1 MISAKDLKNAD
12 LAVAASGYV
21 TKDVDALLK
30 EAASTIEAYQ
40 RENKELYHK
49 LEVLAS
55 KIEEYRSEEDA
66 IKTALVTAQKM
77 ADKIKKESKDAAA
90 LLIESS
96 EAEAKQKMDTAN
108 TEAEAIVRKA
118 RDYSANLINNKT
130 NEANELITVAQNK
143 ANEAISSS
151 KVVAQDILD
160 QAKAISEDLIGK
172 SKAEKEA
179 YEILIS
185 TIKNDAKSF
194 VENLKT
200 LYSEQLDKL
209 NSSKLDTE
217 SADNQKAEH
226 NVEDAHGDVTSLV
239 DEVKEFSN
247 AIPEEISIPEFPH
260 KEFDDSDV
268 KVEKPVF
275 NTPAEEVKEEKT
287 EEVAEPATEEKSD
300 ETESNIDEVVNE
312 IINNSSNEPPVITT
326 DDEEE
331 DEEPLDPME
340 AVKAFSQDEITP
352 IDKTAVPEISEDAD
366 MEDEDSLFDEGDQL
380 PFENYFNVNR
390 TDVHNDKTQTISL
403 IPPEDDED
411 DEPKFKGFFKKKK

>member
-1 MISAKDLKNAD
+1 MISAKDLKNVD
-12 LAVAASGYV
+12 LAVANSGYV
-21 TKDVDALLK
+21 TKDVDKLLN
-30 EAASTIEAYQ
+30 EAANTIEAYQ

-108 TEAEAIVRKA
+108 TEAETIVRKA

-130 NEANELITVAQNK
+130 NEANEIISTAQAK
-143 ANEAISSS
+143 ANEAINSS

-160 QAKAISEDLIGK
+160 QAKAISTDLISK

-194 VENLKT
+194 VENLKK
-200 LYSEQLDKL
+200 LYSDQLDVL
-209 NSSKLDTE
+209 NSSKLDTN
-217 SADNQKAEH
+217 SADADSAEK
-226 NVEDAHGDVTSLV
+226 NVEDVHGDVSSLV
-239 DEVKEFSN
+239 DEVKEFSS
-247 AIPEEISIPEFPH
+247 AIPEEINIPEIPH

-275 NTPAEEVKEEKT
+275 NTPANAEEVEEPQQ
-287 EEVAEPATEEKSD
+287 EELEN
-300 ETESNIDEVVNE
+300 NIDEVVNNIVE
-312 IINNSSNEPPVITT
+312 NQPTEPPVITT
-326 DDEEE
+326 DDEEFEE
-331 DEEPLDPME
+331 DEEEPLDPME
-340 AVKAFSQDEITP
+340 AVEAFSQNEITP
-352 IDKTAVPEISEDAD
+352 IEKSAVPEISEDAD
-366 MEDEDSLFDEGDQL
+366 MENDESLFDEGDQL
-380 PFENYFNVNR
+380 PFENYFNINR
-390 TDVHNDKTQTISL
+390 EDVHNDKSQTISL
-403 IPPEDDED
+403 IPPEDDEDED

>member
-1 MISAKDLKNAD
+1 MISAKDLKNVD
-12 LAVAASGYV
+12 LAVANSGYV
-21 TKDVDALLK
+21 TKDVDKLLN
-30 EAASTIEAYQ
+30 EAANTIEAYQ

-77 ADKIKKESKDAAA
+77 ADNIKKESKDAAA

-130 NEANELITVAQNK
+130 NEANEIISTAQAK
-143 ANEAISSS
+143 ANEAINSS

-160 QAKAISEDLIGK
+160 QAKAISTDLISK

-194 VENLKT
+194 VENLKK
-200 LYSEQLDKL
+200 LYSDQLDVL
-209 NSSKLDTE
+209 NSSKLDTS
-217 SADNQKAEH
+217 SADADSAEK
-226 NVEDAHGDVTSLV
+226 NVEDVHGDVSSLV
-239 DEVKEFSN
+239 DEVKEFSS
-247 AIPEEISIPEFPH
+247 AIPEEINIPEIPH

-275 NTPAEEVKEEKT
+275 NTPADAEEVEE
-287 EEVAEPATEEKSD
+287 PQQEKL
-300 ETESNIDEVVNE
+300 ENNIDEVVNNIVE
-312 IINNSSNEPPVITT
+312 NQPTEPPVITT
-326 DDEEE
+326 DDEEFEE
-331 DEEPLDPME
+331 DEDEPLDPME
-340 AVKAFSQDEITP
+340 AVEAFSQNEITP
-352 IDKTAVPEISEDAD
+352 IEKSAVPEISEDAD
-366 MEDEDSLFDEGDQL
+366 MENDESLFDEGDQL
-380 PFENYFNVNR
+380 PFENYFNINR
-390 TDVHNDKTQTISL
+390 EDVHNDKSQTISL
-403 IPPEDDED
+403 IPPEDDEDED

>member
-1 MISAKDLKNAD
+1 MISAKDLKNVD
-12 LAVAASGYV
+12 LAVANSGYV
-21 TKDVDALLK
+21 TKDVDKLLN
-30 EAASTIEAYQ
+30 EAANTIEAYQ

-130 NEANELITVAQNK
+130 NEANEIISTAQAK
-143 ANEAISSS
+143 ANEAINSS

-160 QAKAISEDLIGK
+160 QAKAISTDLISK

-194 VENLKT
+194 VENLKK
-200 LYSEQLDKL
+200 LYSDQLDVL
-209 NSSKLDTE
+209 NSSKLDTS
-217 SADNQKAEH
+217 SADADSAEK
-226 NVEDAHGDVTSLV
+226 NVEDVHGDVSSLV
-239 DEVKEFSN
+239 DEVKEFSS
-247 AIPEEISIPEFPH
+247 AIPEEINIPEIPH

-275 NTPAEEVKEEKT
+275 NTPADAEEVEEPQQ
-287 EEVAEPATEEKSD
+287 EELEN
-300 ETESNIDEVVNE
+300 NIDEVVNNIVE
-312 IINNSSNEPPVITT
+312 NQPTESPVITT
-326 DDEEE
+326 DDEEFEE
-331 DEEPLDPME
+331 DEDEPLDPME
-340 AVKAFSQDEITP
+340 AVEAFSQNEITP
-352 IDKTAVPEISEDAD
+352 IEKSAVPEISEDAD
-366 MEDEDSLFDEGDQL
+366 MENDESLFDEGDQL
-380 PFENYFNVNR
+380 PFENYFNINR
-390 TDVHNDKTQTISL
+390 EDVHNDKSQTISL
-403 IPPEDDED
+403 IPPEDDEDED

>member
-1 MISAKDLKNAD
+1 MISAKDLKNVD
-12 LAVAASGYV
+12 LAVANSGYV
-21 TKDVDALLK
+21 TKDVDKLLN
-30 EAASTIEAYQ
+30 EAANTIEAYQ

-108 TEAEAIVRKA
+108 TEAETIVRKA

-130 NEANELITVAQNK
+130 NEANEIISTAQTK
-143 ANEAISSS
+143 ANEAINSS

-160 QAKAISEDLIGK
+160 QAKAISTDLISK

-194 VENLKT
+194 VENLKK
-200 LYSEQLDKL
+200 LYSNQLDVL
-209 NSSKLDTE
+209 NSSKLDTS
-217 SADNQKAEH
+217 SADADSAEK
-226 NVEDAHGDVTSLV
+226 NVEDVHGDVSNLV
-239 DEVKEFSN
+239 DEVKEFSS
-247 AIPEEISIPEFPH
+247 AIPEEINIPEIPH

-275 NTPAEEVKEEKT
+275 NTPADAEEVEEPQQ
-287 EEVAEPATEEKSD
+287 EELEN
-300 ETESNIDEVVNE
+300 NIDEVVNNIVE
-312 IINNSSNEPPVITT
+312 NQPIEPPVITT
-326 DDEEE
+326 DDEEFEE
-331 DEEPLDPME
+331 DEDEPLDPME
-340 AVKAFSQDEITP
+340 AVEAFSQNEITP
-352 IDKTAVPEISEDAD
+352 IEKSAVPEISEDAD
-366 MEDEDSLFDEGDQL
+366 MENDESLFDEGDQL
-380 PFENYFNVNR
+380 PFENYFNINR
-390 TDVHNDKTQTISL
+390 EDVHNDKSQTISL
-403 IPPEDDED
+403 IPPEDDEDED

>member
-1 MISAKDLKNAD
+1 MISAKDLKNVD
-12 LAVAASGYV
+12 LAVANSGYV
-21 TKDVDALLK
+21 TKDVDKLLN
-30 EAASTIEAYQ
+30 EAANTIEAYQ

-130 NEANELITVAQNK
+130 NEANEIISTAQAK
-143 ANEAISSS
+143 ANEAINSS

-160 QAKAISEDLIGK
+160 QAKAISTDLISK

-194 VENLKT
+194 VENLKK
-200 LYSEQLDKL
+200 LYSDQLDVL
-209 NSSKLDTE
+209 NSSKLDTS
-217 SADNQKAEH
+217 SADADSAEK
-226 NVEDAHGDVTSLV
+226 NVEDVHGDVSNLV
-239 DEVKEFSN
+239 DEVKEFSS
-247 AIPEEISIPEFPH
+247 AIPEEINIPEIPH

-275 NTPAEEVKEEKT
+275 NTPADAEEVEEPQQ
-287 EEVAEPATEEKSD
+287 EELEN
-300 ETESNIDEVVNE
+300 NIDEVVNNIVE
-312 IINNSSNEPPVITT
+312 NQPTEPPVITT
-326 DDEEE
+326 DDEEFEE
-331 DEEPLDPME
+331 DEDEPLDPME
-340 AVKAFSQDEITP
+340 AVEAFSQNEITP
-352 IDKTAVPEISEDAD
+352 IEKSAVPEISEEAD
-366 MEDEDSLFDEGDQL
+366 MENDESLFDEGDQL
-380 PFENYFNVNR
+380 PFENYFNINR
-390 TDVHNDKTQTISL
+390 EDVHNDKSQTISL
-403 IPPEDDED
+403 IPPEDDEDED

>member
-1 MISAKDLKNAD
+1 MISAKDLKNVD
-12 LAVAASGYV
+12 LAVANSGYV
-21 TKDVDALLK
+21 TKDVDKLLN
-30 EAASTIEAYQ
+30 EAANTIEAYQ

-108 TEAEAIVRKA
+108 TEAETIVRKA

-130 NEANELITVAQNK
+130 NEANEIISTAQAK
-143 ANEAISSS
+143 ANEAINSS

-160 QAKAISEDLIGK
+160 QAKAISTDLISK

-194 VENLKT
+194 VENLKK
-200 LYSEQLDKL
+200 LYSDQLDVL
-209 NSSKLDTE
+209 NSSKLDTN
-217 SADNQKAEH
+217 SADADSAEK
-226 NVEDAHGDVTSLV
+226 NVEDVHGDVSSLV
-239 DEVKEFSN
+239 DEVKEFSS
-247 AIPEEISIPEFPH
+247 AIPEEINIPEIPH

-275 NTPAEEVKEEKT
+275 NTPADAEEVEEPQQ
-287 EEVAEPATEEKSD
+287 EELEN
-300 ETESNIDEVVNE
+300 NIDEVVNNIVE
-312 IINNSSNEPPVITT
+312 NQPTEPPVITT
-326 DDEEE
+326 DDKDFEE
-331 DEEPLDPME
+331 DEDEPLDPME
-340 AVKAFSQDEITP
+340 AVEAFSQNEITP
-352 IDKTAVPEISEDAD
+352 IEKSAVPEISEDAD
-366 MEDEDSLFDEGDQL
+366 MENDESLFDEGDQL
-380 PFENYFNVNR
+380 PFENYFNINR
-390 TDVHNDKTQTISL
+390 EDVHNDKSQTISL
-403 IPPEDDED
+403 IPPEDDEDED

>member
-1 MISAKDLKNAD
+1 MISAKDLKNVD
-12 LAVAASGYV
+12 LAVANSGYV
-21 TKDVDALLK
+21 TKDVDKLLN
-30 EAASTIEAYQ
+30 EAANTIEAYQ

-130 NEANELITVAQNK
+130 NEANEIISTAQAK
-143 ANEAISSS
+143 ANEAINSS

-160 QAKAISEDLIGK
+160 QAKAISTDLISK

-194 VENLKT
+194 VENLKK
-200 LYSEQLDKL
+200 LYSDQLDVL
-209 NSSKLDTE
+209 NSSKLDTS
-217 SADNQKAEH
+217 SADADSAEK
-226 NVEDAHGDVTSLV
+226 NVEDVHGDVSNLV
-239 DEVKEFSN
+239 DEVKEFSS
-247 AIPEEISIPEFPH
+247 AIPEEINIPEIPH

-275 NTPAEEVKEEKT
+275 NTPADAEEVEEPQQ
-287 EEVAEPATEEKSD
+287 EELEN
-300 ETESNIDEVVNE
+300 NIDEVVNNIVE
-312 IINNSSNEPPVITT
+312 NQPTEPPVITT
-326 DDEEE
+326 DDEEFEE
-331 DEEPLDPME
+331 DEDEPLDPME
-340 AVKAFSQDEITP
+340 AVEAFSQNEITP
-352 IDKTAVPEISEDAD
+352 IEKSAVPEISEDAD
-366 MEDEDSLFDEGDQL
+366 MENDESLFDEGDQL
-380 PFENYFNVNR
+380 PFENYFNINR
-390 TDVHNDKTQTISL
+390 EDVHNDKSQTISL
-403 IPPEDDED
+403 IPPEDDEDED

>member
-1 MISAKDLKNAD
+1 MISAKDLKNVD
-12 LAVAASGYV
+12 LAVANSGYV
-21 TKDVDALLK
+21 TKDVDKLLN
-30 EAASTIEAYQ
+30 EAANTIEAYQ

-96 EAEAKQKMDTAN
+96 EAEAKQKMDAAN
-108 TEAEAIVRKA
+108 TEAETIVRKA

-130 NEANELITVAQNK
+130 NEANEIISTAQAK
-143 ANEAISSS
+143 ANEAINSS

-160 QAKAISEDLIGK
+160 QAKAISTDLISK

-194 VENLKT
+194 VENLKK
-200 LYSEQLDKL
+200 LYSDQLDVL
-209 NSSKLDTE
+209 NSSKLDTS
-217 SADNQKAEH
+217 SADADSAEK
-226 NVEDAHGDVTSLV
+226 NVEDVHGDVSSLV
-239 DEVKEFSN
+239 DEVKEFSS
-247 AIPEEISIPEFPH
+247 AIPEEINIPEIPY

-275 NTPAEEVKEEKT
+275 NTPADAEEVEEPQQ
-287 EEVAEPATEEKSD
+287 EELEN
-300 ETESNIDEVVNE
+300 NIDEVVNNIVE
-312 IINNSSNEPPVITT
+312 NQPTEPPVITT
-326 DDEEE
+326 DDEEFEE
-331 DEEPLDPME
+331 DEDEPLDPME
-340 AVKAFSQDEITP
+340 AVEAFSQNEITP
-352 IDKTAVPEISEDAD
+352 IEKSAVPEISEDAD
-366 MEDEDSLFDEGDQL
+366 MENDESLFDEGDQL
-380 PFENYFNVNR
+380 PFENYFNINR
-390 TDVHNDKTQTISL
+390 EDVHNDKSQTISL

-411 DEPKFKGFFKKKK
+411 ENDEPKFKGFFKKKK

>member
-1 MISAKDLKNAD
+1 MISAKDLKNVE
-12 LAVAASGYV
+12 LAVANSGYV
-21 TKDVDALLK
+21 TKDVDKLLN
-30 EAASTIEAYQ
+30 EAANTIEAYQ

-96 EAEAKQKMDTAN
+96 EAEAKQKMDIAN

-130 NEANELITVAQNK
+130 NEANEIISTAQAK
-143 ANEAISSS
+143 ANEAINSS

-160 QAKAISEDLIGK
+160 QAKAISTDLISK

-194 VENLKT
+194 VENLKK
-200 LYSEQLDKL
+200 LYSDQLDVL
-209 NSSKLDTE
+209 NSSKLDTS
-217 SADNQKAEH
+217 SADADSAEK
-226 NVEDAHGDVTSLV
+226 NVEDVHGDVSSLV
-239 DEVKEFSN
+239 DEVKEFSS
-247 AIPEEISIPEFPH
+247 AIPEEINIPEIPH

-275 NTPAEEVKEEKT
+275 NTPADAEEVEEPQQ
-287 EEVAEPATEEKSD
+287 EELEN
-300 ETESNIDEVVNE
+300 NIDEVVNNIVE
-312 IINNSSNEPPVITT
+312 NQPTEPPVITT
-326 DDEEE
+326 DDEEFEE
-331 DEEPLDPME
+331 DEDEPLDPME
-340 AVKAFSQDEITP
+340 AVEAFSQNEITP
-352 IDKTAVPEISEDAD
+352 IEKSAVPEISEDAD
-366 MEDEDSLFDEGDQL
+366 MENDESLFDEGDQL
-380 PFENYFNVNR
+380 PFENYFNINR
-390 TDVHNDKTQTISL
+390 EDVHNDKSQTISL
-403 IPPEDDED
+403 IPPEDDEDED

>member
-1 MISAKDLKNAD
+1 MISAKDLKNVD

-21 TKDVDALLK
+21 TKDVDKLLN
-30 EAASTIEAYQ
+30 EAANTIEAYQ

-77 ADKIKKESKDAAA
+77 ADKIKKDSKDAAA
-90 LLIESS
+90 LLIENS
-96 EAEAKQKMDTAN
+96 EAEAKQKMDTAS

-130 NEANELITVAQNK
+130 NEANEIITTAQTK
-143 ANEAISSS
+143 ANEAINSS
-151 KVVAQDILD
+151 KVVAQDILE
-160 QAKAISEDLIGK
+160 QAKAISTDLISK

-194 VENLKT
+194 VENLKK
-200 LYSEQLDKL
+200 LYSDQLDVL
-209 NSSKLDTE
+209 NSSKLDTG
-217 SADNQKAEH
+217 SADTDSAERK
-226 NVEDAHGDVTSLV
+226 VEDVHGDVSSLV
-239 DEVKEFSN
+239 DEVKEFSS
-247 AIPEEISIPEFPH
+247 AIPEKINIPEIPH

-268 KVEKPVF
+268 KVEKPDF
-275 NTPAEEVKEEKT
+275 STPASVEKEEVEPEQEEL
-287 EEVAEPATEEKSD
+287 EN
-300 ETESNIDEVVNE
+300 NIDEVVNS
-312 IINNSSNEPPVITT
+312 IIENESSEPPVITT
-326 DDEEE
+326 DDEDFEE
-331 DEEPLDPME
+331 DEEETLDPME
-340 AVKAFSQDEITP
+340 AVEAFSQNEITP
-352 IDKTAVPEISEDAD
+352 IDKSAVPEISEDAD
-366 MEDEDSLFDEGDQL
+366 MENDDSLFDEGDQL

-390 TDVHNDKTQTISL
+390 EDVHNDKSQTISL
-403 IPPEDDED
+403 IPPEDDEDED

>member
-1 MISAKDLKNAD
+1 MISAKDLKNVD
-12 LAVAASGYV
+12 LAVANSGYV
-21 TKDVDALLK
+21 TKDVDKLLN
-30 EAASTIEAYQ
+30 EAANTIEAYQ

-77 ADKIKKESKDAAA
+77 ADKIKKDSKDAAA

-130 NEANELITVAQNK
+130 NEANEIISTAQTK
-143 ANEAISSS
+143 ANEAINSS

-160 QAKAISEDLIGK
+160 QAKAISTDLISK

-194 VENLKT
+194 VENLKK
-200 LYSEQLDKL
+200 LYSDQLDVL
-209 NSSKLDTE
+209 NSSKLDTN
-217 SADNQKAEH
+217 SADADSAEK
-226 NVEDAHGDVTSLV
+226 NVEDVHGDVSSLV
-239 DEVKEFSN
+239 DEVKEFSS
-247 AIPEEISIPEFPH
+247 AIPEEINIPEIPH

-275 NTPAEEVKEEKT
+275 NTPADAEEVEEPQQ
-287 EEVAEPATEEKSD
+287 EELEN
-300 ETESNIDEVVNE
+300 NIDEVVNNIVE
-312 IINNSSNEPPVITT
+312 NQSTEPPVITT
-326 DDEEE
+326 DDEEFEE
-331 DEEPLDPME
+331 DEDEPLDPME
-340 AVKAFSQDEITP
+340 AVEAFSQNEITP
-352 IDKTAVPEISEDAD
+352 IEKSAVPEISEDAD
-366 MEDEDSLFDEGDQL
+366 MENDESLFDEGDQL
-380 PFENYFNVNR
+380 PFENYFNINR
-390 TDVHNDKTQTISL
+390 EDVHNDKSQTISL
-403 IPPEDDED
+403 IPPEDDEDED

>member
-1 MISAKDLKNAD
+1 MISAKDLKNVD
-12 LAVAASGYV
+12 LAVANSGYV
-21 TKDVDALLK
+21 TKDVDKLLN
-30 EAASTIEAYQ
+30 EAANTIEAYQ

-96 EAEAKQKMDTAN
+96 EAEAKQKMDNAN
-108 TEAEAIVRKA
+108 TEAETIVRKA

-130 NEANELITVAQNK
+130 NEANEIISTAQTK
-143 ANEAISSS
+143 ANEAINSS

-160 QAKAISEDLIGK
+160 QAKAISTDLISK

-194 VENLKT
+194 VENLKK
-200 LYSEQLDKL
+200 LYSDQLDVL
-209 NSSKLDTE
+209 NSSKLDTS
-217 SADNQKAEH
+217 SADADSAEK
-226 NVEDAHGDVTSLV
+226 NVEDVHGDVSSLV
-239 DEVKEFSN
+239 DEVKEFSS
-247 AIPEEISIPEFPH
+247 AIPEEINIPEIPH
-260 KEFDDSDV
+260 KEFDDSNV

-275 NTPAEEVKEEKT
+275 NTPADAEEVEEPQQ
-287 EEVAEPATEEKSD
+287 EELEN
-300 ETESNIDEVVNE
+300 NIDEVVNNIVE
-312 IINNSSNEPPVITT
+312 NQSTEPLVITT
-326 DDEEE
+326 DDEELEE
-331 DEEPLDPME
+331 DEDEPLDPME
-340 AVKAFSQDEITP
+340 AVEAFSQNEITP
-352 IDKTAVPEISEDAD
+352 IEKSAVPEISEDAD
-366 MEDEDSLFDEGDQL
+366 MENDESLFDEGDQL
-380 PFENYFNVNR
+380 PFENYFNINR
-390 TDVHNDKTQTISL
+390 EDVHNDKSQTISL
-403 IPPEDDED
+403 IPSEDDEDED

>member
-1 MISAKDLKNAD
+1 MISAKDLKNVE
-12 LAVAASGYV
+12 LAVANSGYV
-21 TKDVDALLK
+21 TKDVDKLLN
-30 EAASTIEAYQ
+30 EAANTIEAYQ

-130 NEANELITVAQNK
+130 NEANEIISTAQAK
-143 ANEAISSS
+143 ANEAINSS

-160 QAKAISEDLIGK
+160 QAKAISTDLISK

-194 VENLKT
+194 VENLKK
-200 LYSEQLDKL
+200 LYSDQLDVL
-209 NSSKLDTE
+209 NSSKLDTS
-217 SADNQKAEH
+217 SADADSAEK
-226 NVEDAHGDVTSLV
+226 NVEDVHGDVSSLV
-239 DEVKEFSN
+239 DEVKEFSS
-247 AIPEEISIPEFPH
+247 AIPEEINIPEIPH

-275 NTPAEEVKEEKT
+275 NTPADAEEVEEPQQ
-287 EEVAEPATEEKSD
+287 EELEN
-300 ETESNIDEVVNE
+300 NIDEVVNNIVE
-312 IINNSSNEPPVITT
+312 NQPTEPPVITT
-326 DDEEE
+326 DDEEFEE
-331 DEEPLDPME
+331 DEDEPLDPME
-340 AVKAFSQDEITP
+340 AVEAFSQNEITP
-352 IDKTAVPEISEDAD
+352 IEKSAVPEISEDAD
-366 MEDEDSLFDEGDQL
+366 MENDESLFDEGDQL
-380 PFENYFNVNR
+380 PFENYFNINR
-390 TDVHNDKTQTISL
+390 EDVHNDKSQTISL
-403 IPPEDDED
+403 IPPEDDEDED

>member
-1 MISAKDLKNAD
+1 MISAKDLKNVD
-12 LAVAASGYV
+12 LAVANSGYV
-21 TKDVDALLK
+21 TKDVDKLLN
-30 EAASTIEAYQ
+30 EAANTIEAYQ

-130 NEANELITVAQNK
+130 NEANEIISTAQAK
-143 ANEAISSS
+143 ANEAINSS

-160 QAKAISEDLIGK
+160 QAKAISTDLISK

-194 VENLKT
+194 VENLKK
-200 LYSEQLDKL
+200 LYSDQLDVL
-209 NSSKLDTE
+209 NSSKLDTS
-217 SADNQKAEH
+217 SADADSAEK
-226 NVEDAHGDVTSLV
+226 NVEDVHGDVSSLV
-239 DEVKEFSN
+239 DEVKEFSS
-247 AIPEEISIPEFPH
+247 AIPEEINIPEIPH

-275 NTPAEEVKEEKT
+275 NTPANAEEVEEPQQ
-287 EEVAEPATEEKSD
+287 EELEN
-300 ETESNIDEVVNE
+300 NIDEVVNNIVE
-312 IINNSSNEPPVITT
+312 NQPTEPPVITT
-326 DDEEE
+326 DDEEFEE
-331 DEEPLDPME
+331 DEDEPLDPME
-340 AVKAFSQDEITP
+340 AVEAFSQNEITP
-352 IDKTAVPEISEDAD
+352 IEKSAVPEISEDAD
-366 MEDEDSLFDEGDQL
+366 MENDESLFDEGDQL
-380 PFENYFNVNR
+380 PFENYFNINR
-390 TDVHNDKTQTISL
+390 EDVHNDKSQTISL
-403 IPPEDDED
+403 IPPEDDEDED

>member
-1 MISAKDLKNAD
+1 MISAKDLKNVD
-12 LAVAASGYV
+12 LAVANSGYV
-21 TKDVDALLK
+21 TKDVDKLLN
-30 EAASTIEAYQ
+30 EAANTIEAYQ

-108 TEAEAIVRKA
+108 TEAETIVRKA

-130 NEANELITVAQNK
+130 NEANEIISTAQAK
-143 ANEAISSS
+143 ANEAINSS

-160 QAKAISEDLIGK
+160 QAKAISTDLISK

-194 VENLKT
+194 VENLKK
-200 LYSEQLDKL
+200 LYSDQLDVL
-209 NSSKLDTE
+209 NSSKLDTS
-217 SADNQKAEH
+217 SADADSAEK
-226 NVEDAHGDVTSLV
+226 NVEDVHGDVSSLV
-239 DEVKEFSN
+239 DEVKEFSS
-247 AIPEEISIPEFPH
+247 AIPEEINIPEIPH

-275 NTPAEEVKEEKT
+275 NTPADAEEVEEPQQ
-287 EEVAEPATEEKSD
+287 EELEN
-300 ETESNIDEVVNE
+300 NIDEVVNNIVE
-312 IINNSSNEPPVITT
+312 NQPTEPPVITT
-326 DDEEE
+326 DDEELEE
-331 DEEPLDPME
+331 DEDEPLDPME
-340 AVKAFSQDEITP
+340 AVEAFSQNEITP
-352 IDKTAVPEISEDAD
+352 IEKSAVPEISEDAD
-366 MEDEDSLFDEGDQL
+366 MENDESLFDEGDQL
-380 PFENYFNVNR
+380 PFENYFNINR
-390 TDVHNDKTQTISL
+390 EDVHNDKSQTISL
-403 IPPEDDED
+403 IPPEDDEDED

>member
-1 MISAKDLKNAD
+1 MISAKDLKNVD
-12 LAVAASGYV
+12 LAVANSGYV
-21 TKDVDALLK
+21 TKDVDKLLN
-30 EAASTIEAYQ
+30 EAANTIEAYQ

-108 TEAEAIVRKA
+108 TEAETIVRKA

-130 NEANELITVAQNK
+130 NEANEIISTAQAK
-143 ANEAISSS
+143 ANEAINSS

-160 QAKAISEDLIGK
+160 QAKAISTDLISK

-194 VENLKT
+194 VENLKK
-200 LYSEQLDKL
+200 LYSDQLDVL
-209 NSSKLDTE
+209 NSSKLDTS
-217 SADNQKAEH
+217 SADADSAEK
-226 NVEDAHGDVTSLV
+226 NVEDVHGDVSSLV
-239 DEVKEFSN
+239 DEVKEFSS
-247 AIPEEISIPEFPH
+247 AIPEEINIPEIPH

-275 NTPAEEVKEEKT
+275 NTPADAEEVEEPQQ
-287 EEVAEPATEEKSD
+287 EELEN
-300 ETESNIDEVVNE
+300 NIDEVVNNIVE
-312 IINNSSNEPPVITT
+312 NQSTEPLVITT
-326 DDEEE
+326 DDEELEE
-331 DEEPLDPME
+331 DEDEPLDPME
-340 AVKAFSQDEITP
+340 AVEAFSQNEITP
-352 IDKTAVPEISEDAD
+352 IEKSAVPEISEDAD
-366 MEDEDSLFDEGDQL
+366 MENDESLFDEGDQL
-380 PFENYFNVNR
+380 PFENYFNINR
-390 TDVHNDKTQTISL
+390 EDVHNDKSQTISL
-403 IPPEDDED
+403 IPPEDDEDED

>member
-1 MISAKDLKNAD
+1 MISAKDLKNVD
-12 LAVAASGYV
+12 LAVANSGYV
-21 TKDVDALLK
+21 TKDVDKLLN
-30 EAASTIEAYQ
+30 EAANTIEAYQ

-77 ADKIKKESKDAAA
+77 ADKIKKESKDAAT

-130 NEANELITVAQNK
+130 NEANEIISTAQAK
-143 ANEAISSS
+143 ANEAINSS

-160 QAKAISEDLIGK
+160 QAKAISTELISK

-194 VENLKT
+194 VENLKK
-200 LYSEQLDKL
+200 LYSDQLDVL
-209 NSSKLDTE
+209 NSSKLDTS
-217 SADNQKAEH
+217 SADTDSAEK
-226 NVEDAHGDVTSLV
+226 NVEDVHGDVSNLV
-239 DEVKEFSN
+239 DEVKEFSS
-247 AIPEEISIPEFPH
+247 AIPEEINIPEIPH

-275 NTPAEEVKEEKT
+275 NTPADAEEVEEPQQ
-287 EEVAEPATEEKSD
+287 EELEN
-300 ETESNIDEVVNE
+300 NIDEVVNNIVE
-312 IINNSSNEPPVITT
+312 NQPTEPPVITT
-326 DDEEE
+326 DDEEFEE
-331 DEEPLDPME
+331 DEDEPLDPME
-340 AVKAFSQDEITP
+340 AVEAFSQNEITP
-352 IDKTAVPEISEDAD
+352 IEKSAVPEISEDAD
-366 MEDEDSLFDEGDQL
+366 MENDESLFDEGDQL
-380 PFENYFNVNR
+380 PFENYFNINR
-390 TDVHNDKTQTISL
+390 EDVHNDKSQTISL

-411 DEPKFKGFFKKKK
+411 DDDEPKFKGFFKKKK

>member
-1 MISAKDLKNAD
+1 MISAKDLKNVE
-12 LAVAASGYV
+12 LAVANSGYV
-21 TKDVDALLK
+21 TKDVDKILN
-30 EAASTIEAYQ
+30 EAANTIEAYQ

-130 NEANELITVAQNK
+130 NEANEIISTAQAK
-143 ANEAISSS
+143 ANEAINSS

-160 QAKAISEDLIGK
+160 QAKAISTDLISK

-194 VENLKT
+194 VENLKK
-200 LYSEQLDKL
+200 LYSDQLDVL
-209 NSSKLDTE
+209 NSSKLDTS
-217 SADNQKAEH
+217 SADADSAEK
-226 NVEDAHGDVTSLV
+226 NVEDVHGDVSSLV
-239 DEVKEFSN
+239 DEVKEFSS
-247 AIPEEISIPEFPH
+247 AIPEEINIPEIPH

-275 NTPAEEVKEEKT
+275 NTPADAEEVEEPQQ
-287 EEVAEPATEEKSD
+287 EELEN
-300 ETESNIDEVVNE
+300 NIDEVVNNIVE
-312 IINNSSNEPPVITT
+312 NQSTEPPVITT
-326 DDEEE
+326 DDEEFEE
-331 DEEPLDPME
+331 DEDEPLDPME
-340 AVKAFSQDEITP
+340 AVEAFSQNEITP
-352 IDKTAVPEISEDAD
+352 IEKSAVPEISEDAD
-366 MEDEDSLFDEGDQL
+366 MENDESLFDEGDQL
-380 PFENYFNVNR
+380 PFENYFNINR
-390 TDVHNDKTQTISL
+390 EDVHNDKSQTISL
-403 IPPEDDED
+403 IPPEDDEDED

>member
-1 MISAKDLKNAD
+1 MISAKDLKNVD
-12 LAVAASGYV
+12 LAVANSGYV
-21 TKDVDALLK
+21 TKDVDKLLN
-30 EAASTIEAYQ
+30 EAANTIEAYQ

-130 NEANELITVAQNK
+130 NEANEIISTAQAK
-143 ANEAISSS
+143 ANEAINSS

-160 QAKAISEDLIGK
+160 QAKAISTDLISK

-194 VENLKT
+194 VENLKK
-200 LYSEQLDKL
+200 LYSDQLDVL
-209 NSSKLDTE
+209 NSSKLDTS
-217 SADNQKAEH
+217 SADADSAEK
-226 NVEDAHGDVTSLV
+226 NVEDVHGDVSSLV
-239 DEVKEFSN
+239 DEVKEFSS
-247 AIPEEISIPEFPH
+247 AIPEEINIPEIPH

-275 NTPAEEVKEEKT
+275 NTPADAEEVEE
-287 EEVAEPATEEKSD
+287 PQQEKL
-300 ETESNIDEVVNE
+300 ENNIDEVVNNIVE
-312 IINNSSNEPPVITT
+312 NQPTEPPVITT
-326 DDEEE
+326 DDEEFEE
-331 DEEPLDPME
+331 DKDEPLDPME
-340 AVKAFSQDEITP
+340 AVEAFSQNEITP
-352 IDKTAVPEISEDAD
+352 IEKSAVPEISEDAD
-366 MEDEDSLFDEGDQL
+366 MENDESLFDEGDQL
-380 PFENYFNVNR
+380 PFENYFNINR
-390 TDVHNDKTQTISL
+390 EDVHNDKSQTISL
-403 IPPEDDED
+403 IPPEDDEDED

>member
-1 MISAKDLKNAD
+1 MISAKDLKNVD
-12 LAVAASGYV
+12 LAVANSGYV
-21 TKDVDALLK
+21 TKDVDKLLN
-30 EAASTIEAYQ
+30 EAANTIEAYQ

-130 NEANELITVAQNK
+130 NEANEIISTAQAK
-143 ANEAISSS
+143 ANEAINSS

-160 QAKAISEDLIGK
+160 QAKAISTDLISK

-194 VENLKT
+194 VENLKK
-200 LYSEQLDKL
+200 LYSDQLDVL
-209 NSSKLDTE
+209 NSSKLDTS
-217 SADNQKAEH
+217 SADADSAEK
-226 NVEDAHGDVTSLV
+226 NVEDVHGDVSSLV
-239 DEVKEFSN
+239 DEVKEFSS
-247 AIPEEISIPEFPH
+247 AIPEEINIPEIPH

-275 NTPAEEVKEEKT
+275 NTPADAEEVEEPQQ
-287 EEVAEPATEEKSD
+287 EELEN
-300 ETESNIDEVVNE
+300 NIDEVVNNIVE
-312 IINNSSNEPPVITT
+312 NQPTEPPVITT
-326 DDEEE
+326 DDEEFEE
-331 DEEPLDPME
+331 DEDEPLDPME
-340 AVKAFSQDEITP
+340 AVAAFSQNEITP
-352 IDKTAVPEISEDAD
+352 IEKSAVPEISEDAD
-366 MEDEDSLFDEGDQL
+366 MENDESLFDEGDQL
-380 PFENYFNVNR
+380 PFENYFNINR
-390 TDVHNDKTQTISL
+390 EDVHNDKSQTISL
-403 IPPEDDED
+403 IPPEDDEDED

>member
-1 MISAKDLKNAD
+1 MISAKDLKNVD
-12 LAVAASGYV
+12 LAVANSGYV
-21 TKDVDALLK
+21 TKDVDKLLN
-30 EAASTIEAYQ
+30 EAANTIEAYQ

-130 NEANELITVAQNK
+130 NEANEIISTAQAK
-143 ANEAISSS
+143 AKEAINSS

-160 QAKAISEDLIGK
+160 QAKAISTDLISK

-194 VENLKT
+194 VENLKK
-200 LYSEQLDKL
+200 LYSDQLDVL
-209 NSSKLDTE
+209 NSSKLDTS
-217 SADNQKAEH
+217 SADTDSAEK
-226 NVEDAHGDVTSLV
+226 NVEDVHGDVSSLV
-239 DEVKEFSN
+239 DEVKEFSS
-247 AIPEEISIPEFPH
+247 AIPEEINIPEIPH

-275 NTPAEEVKEEKT
+275 NTPADAEEVEEPQQ
-287 EEVAEPATEEKSD
+287 EELEN
-300 ETESNIDEVVNE
+300 NIDEVVNNIVE
-312 IINNSSNEPPVITT
+312 NQPTEPPVITT
-326 DDEEE
+326 DDEEFEE
-331 DEEPLDPME
+331 DEDEPLDPME
-340 AVKAFSQDEITP
+340 AVEAFSQNEITP
-352 IDKTAVPEISEDAD
+352 IEKSAVPEISEDAD
-366 MEDEDSLFDEGDQL
+366 MENDESLFDEGDQL
-380 PFENYFNVNR
+380 PFENYFNINR
-390 TDVHNDKTQTISL
+390 EDVHNDKSQTISL
-403 IPPEDDED
+403 IPPEDDEDED

>member
-1 MISAKDLKNAD
+1 MISAKDLKNVD
-12 LAVAASGYV
+12 LAVANSGYV
-21 TKDVDALLK
+21 TKDVDKLLN
-30 EAASTIEAYQ
+30 EAANTIEAYQ

-130 NEANELITVAQNK
+130 NEANEIISTAQAK
-143 ANEAISSS
+143 ANEAINSS

-160 QAKAISEDLIGK
+160 QAKAISTDLISK

-194 VENLKT
+194 VENLKK
-200 LYSEQLDKL
+200 LYSDQLDVL
-209 NSSKLDTE
+209 NSSKLDTS
-217 SADNQKAEH
+217 SADADSAEK
-226 NVEDAHGDVTSLV
+226 NVEDVHGDVSNLV
-239 DEVKEFSN
+239 DEVKEFSS
-247 AIPEEISIPEFPH
+247 AIPEEINIPEIPH

-275 NTPAEEVKEEKT
+275 NTPADAEEVEEPQQ
-287 EEVAEPATEEKSD
+287 EELEN
-300 ETESNIDEVVNE
+300 NIVENQPT
-312 IINNSSNEPPVITT
+312 EPPVITT
-326 DDEEE
+326 DDEEFEE
-331 DEEPLDPME
+331 DEDEPLDPME
-340 AVKAFSQDEITP
+340 AVEAFSQNEITP
-352 IDKTAVPEISEDAD
+352 IEKSAVPEISEDAD
-366 MEDEDSLFDEGDQL
+366 MENDESLFDEGDQL
-380 PFENYFNVNR
+380 PFENYFNINR
-390 TDVHNDKTQTISL
+390 EDVHNDKSQTISL
-403 IPPEDDED
+403 IPPEDDEDED

>member
-21 TKDVDALLK
+21 TKDVDKLLN

-49 LEVLAS
+49 LEVLAT

-96 EAEAKQKMDTAN
+96 EAEAKHKMDTAN
-108 TEAEAIVRKA
+108 TEAESIVRKA

-130 NEANELITVAQNK
+130 NEANEIITTAQNK
-143 ANEAISSS
+143 ANEAINSS
-151 KVVAQDILD
+151 KIVAQDILD
-160 QAKAISEDLIGK
+160 QAKDISNDLISK

-194 VENLKT
+194 VENIKK
-200 LYSEQLDKL
+200 LYSDQLDML
-209 NSSKLDTE
+209 NSSKLDIE
-217 SADNQKAEH
+217 SADNKSAEQKVE
-226 NVEDAHGDVTSLV
+226 NVHSDVSNLV

-247 AIPEEISIPEFPH
+247 AIPKEINIPEFQH

-275 NTPAEEVKEEKT
+275 DKP
-287 EEVAEPATEEKSD
+287 TEEKAKPEEPKQEEKAEEPKPD
-300 ETESNIDEVVNE
+300 IDDVVNE
-312 IINNSSNEPPVITT
+312 IINSEPSEPPVITT
-326 DDEEE
+326 DDDEE
-331 DEEPLDPME
+331 DEETLDPMK
-340 AVKAFSQDEITP
+340 AVEAFSQNEITP
-352 IDKTAVPEISEDAD
+352 IEKTAVPEISEDTD
-366 MEDEDSLFDEGDQL
+366 MEDEESLFDDGEQL

-390 TDVHNDKTQTISL
+390 EDVHNDKTQTISL

-411 DEPKFKGFFKKKK
+411 EEPKFKGFFKKKK

>member
-1 MISAKDLKNAD
+1 MISAKDLKNVD
-12 LAVAASGYV
+12 LAVANSGYV
-21 TKDVDALLK
+21 TKDVDKLLN
-30 EAASTIEAYQ
+30 EAANTIEAYQ

-108 TEAEAIVRKA
+108 TEAETIVRKA

-130 NEANELITVAQNK
+130 NEANEIISTAQTK
-143 ANEAISSS
+143 ANEAINSS

-160 QAKAISEDLIGK
+160 QAKAISTDLISK

-194 VENLKT
+194 VENLKK
-200 LYSEQLDKL
+200 LYSDQLDVL
-209 NSSKLDTE
+209 NSSKLDTS
-217 SADNQKAEH
+217 SADADSAEK
-226 NVEDAHGDVTSLV
+226 NVEDVHGDVSSLV
-239 DEVKEFSN
+239 DEVKEFSS
-247 AIPEEISIPEFPH
+247 AIPEEINIPEIPH

-275 NTPAEEVKEEKT
+275 NTPADAEEVEEPQQ
-287 EEVAEPATEEKSD
+287 EELEN
-300 ETESNIDEVVNE
+300 NIDEVVNNIVE
-312 IINNSSNEPPVITT
+312 NQPTEPPVITT
-326 DDEEE
+326 DDEEFEE
-331 DEEPLDPME
+331 DEDEPLDPME
-340 AVKAFSQDEITP
+340 AVEAFSQNEITP
-352 IDKTAVPEISEDAD
+352 IEKSAVPEISEDAD
-366 MEDEDSLFDEGDQL
+366 MENDDSLFDEGDQL
-380 PFENYFNVNR
+380 PFENYFNINR
-390 TDVHNDKTQTISL
+390 EDVHNDKSQTISL
-403 IPPEDDED
+403 IPPEDDEDED

>member
-1 MISAKDLKNAD
+1 MISAKDLKNVD
-12 LAVAASGYV
+12 LAVANSGYV
-21 TKDVDALLK
+21 TKDVDKLLN
-30 EAASTIEAYQ
+30 EAANTIEAYE

-77 ADKIKKESKDAAA
+77 ADKIKKESKDAAT

-130 NEANELITVAQNK
+130 NEANEIISTAQAK
-143 ANEAISSS
+143 ANEAINSS

-160 QAKAISEDLIGK
+160 QAKAISTDLISK

-194 VENLKT
+194 VENLKK
-200 LYSEQLDKL
+200 LYSDQLDVL
-209 NSSKLDTE
+209 NSSKLDTS
-217 SADNQKAEH
+217 SADADSAEK
-226 NVEDAHGDVTSLV
+226 NVEDVHGDVSSLV
-239 DEVKEFSN
+239 DEVKEFSS
-247 AIPEEISIPEFPH
+247 AIPEEINIPEIPH

-275 NTPAEEVKEEKT
+275 NTPADAEEVEE
-287 EEVAEPATEEKSD
+287 PQQEKL
-300 ETESNIDEVVNE
+300 ENNIDEVVNNIVE
-312 IINNSSNEPPVITT
+312 NQPTEPPVITT
-326 DDEEE
+326 DDEEFEE
-331 DEEPLDPME
+331 DEDEPLDPME
-340 AVKAFSQDEITP
+340 AVEAFSQNEITP
-352 IDKTAVPEISEDAD
+352 IEKSAVPEISEDAD
-366 MEDEDSLFDEGDQL
+366 MENDESLFDEGDQL
-380 PFENYFNVNR
+380 PFENYFNINR
-390 TDVHNDKTQTISL
+390 EDVHNDKSQTISL
-403 IPPEDDED
+403 IPPEDDEDED

>member
-1 MISAKDLKNAD
+1 MISAKDLKNVD
-12 LAVAASGYV
+12 LAVANSGYV
-21 TKDVDALLK
+21 TKDVDKLLN
-30 EAASTIEAYQ
+30 EAANTIEAYQ

-130 NEANELITVAQNK
+130 NEANEIISTAQSK
-143 ANEAISSS
+143 ANEAINSS

-160 QAKAISEDLIGK
+160 QAKAISTDLISK

-194 VENLKT
+194 VENLKK
-200 LYSEQLDKL
+200 LYSDQLDVL
-209 NSSKLDTE
+209 NSSKLDTS
-217 SADNQKAEH
+217 SADADSAEK
-226 NVEDAHGDVTSLV
+226 NVEDVHGDVSSLV
-239 DEVKEFSN
+239 DEVKEFSS
-247 AIPEEISIPEFPH
+247 AIPEEINIPEIPH

-275 NTPAEEVKEEKT
+275 NTPADAEEVEEPQQ
-287 EEVAEPATEEKSD
+287 EELEN
-300 ETESNIDEVVNE
+300 NIDEVVNNIVE
-312 IINNSSNEPPVITT
+312 NQPTEPPVITT
-326 DDEEE
+326 DDEEFEE
-331 DEEPLDPME
+331 DEDEPLDPME
-340 AVKAFSQDEITP
+340 AVEAFSQNEITP
-352 IDKTAVPEISEDAD
+352 IEKSAVPEISEDAD
-366 MEDEDSLFDEGDQL
+366 MENDESLFDEGDQL
-380 PFENYFNVNR
+380 PFENYFNINR
-390 TDVHNDKTQTISL
+390 EDVHNDKSQTISL
-403 IPPEDDED
+403 IPPEDDEDED

>member
-1 MISAKDLKNAD
+1 MISAKDLKNVD
-12 LAVAASGYV
+12 LAVVNSGYV
-21 TKDVDALLK
+21 TKDVDKLLN
-30 EAASTIEAYQ
+30 EAANTIEAYQ

-130 NEANELITVAQNK
+130 NEANEIISTAQAK
-143 ANEAISSS
+143 ANEAINSS

-160 QAKAISEDLIGK
+160 QAKAISTDLISK

-194 VENLKT
+194 VENLKK
-200 LYSEQLDKL
+200 LYSDQLDVL
-209 NSSKLDTE
+209 NSSKLDTS
-217 SADNQKAEH
+217 SADADSAEK
-226 NVEDAHGDVTSLV
+226 NVEDVHGDVSNLV
-239 DEVKEFSN
+239 DEVKEFSS
-247 AIPEEISIPEFPH
+247 AIPEEINIPEIPH

-275 NTPAEEVKEEKT
+275 NTPADAEEVEEPQQ
-287 EEVAEPATEEKSD
+287 EELEN
-300 ETESNIDEVVNE
+300 NIDEVVNNIVE
-312 IINNSSNEPPVITT
+312 NQPTEPPVITT
-326 DDEEE
+326 DDEEFEE
-331 DEEPLDPME
+331 DEDEPLDPME
-340 AVKAFSQDEITP
+340 AVEAFSQNEITP
-352 IDKTAVPEISEDAD
+352 IEKSAVPEISEDAD
-366 MEDEDSLFDEGDQL
+366 MENDESLFDEGDQL
-380 PFENYFNVNR
+380 PFENYFNINR
-390 TDVHNDKTQTISL
+390 EDVHNDKSQTISL
-403 IPPEDDED
+403 IPPEDDEDED

>member
-1 MISAKDLKNAD
+1 MISAKDLKNVD
-12 LAVAASGYV
+12 LAVANSGYV
-21 TKDVDALLK
+21 TKDVDKLLN
-30 EAASTIEAYQ
+30 EAANTIEAYQ

-108 TEAEAIVRKA
+108 TEAETIVRKA

-130 NEANELITVAQNK
+130 NEANEIISTAQAK
-143 ANEAISSS
+143 ANEAINSS

-160 QAKAISEDLIGK
+160 QAKAISTDLISK

-194 VENLKT
+194 VENLKK
-200 LYSEQLDKL
+200 LYSDQLDML
-209 NSSKLDTE
+209 NSSKLDTS
-217 SADNQKAEH
+217 SADADSAEK
-226 NVEDAHGDVTSLV
+226 NVEDVHGDVSSLV
-239 DEVKEFSN
+239 DEVKEFSS
-247 AIPEEISIPEFPH
+247 AIPEEINIPEIPH

-275 NTPAEEVKEEKT
+275 NTPADAEEVEEPQQ
-287 EEVAEPATEEKSD
+287 EELEN
-300 ETESNIDEVVNE
+300 NIDEVVNNIVE
-312 IINNSSNEPPVITT
+312 NQSTEPPVITT
-326 DDEEE
+326 DDEEFEE
-331 DEEPLDPME
+331 DEDEPLDPME
-340 AVKAFSQDEITP
+340 AVEAFSQNEITP
-352 IDKTAVPEISEDAD
+352 IEKSAVPEISEDAD
-366 MEDEDSLFDEGDQL
+366 MENDESLFDEGDQL
-380 PFENYFNVNR
+380 PFENYFNINR
-390 TDVHNDKTQTISL
+390 EDVHNDKSQTISL
-403 IPPEDDED
+403 IPPEDDEDED

>member
-1 MISAKDLKNAD
+1 MISAKDLKNVD
-12 LAVAASGYV
+12 LAVANSGYV
-21 TKDVDALLK
+21 TKDVDKLLN
-30 EAASTIEAYQ
+30 EAANTIEAYQ

-108 TEAEAIVRKA
+108 TEAETIVRKA

-130 NEANELITVAQNK
+130 NEANEIISTAQTK
-143 ANEAISSS
+143 ANEAINSS

-160 QAKAISEDLIGK
+160 QAKAISTDLISK

-194 VENLKT
+194 VENLKK
-200 LYSEQLDKL
+200 LYSDQLDVL
-209 NSSKLDTE
+209 NSSKLDTS
-217 SADNQKAEH
+217 SADADSAEK
-226 NVEDAHGDVTSLV
+226 NVEDVHGDVSSLV
-239 DEVKEFSN
+239 DEVKEFSS
-247 AIPEEISIPEFPH
+247 AIPEEINIPEIPH

-275 NTPAEEVKEEKT
+275 NTPADAEEVEEPQQ
-287 EEVAEPATEEKSD
+287 EELEN
-300 ETESNIDEVVNE
+300 NIDEVVNNIVE
-312 IINNSSNEPPVITT
+312 NQPTEPPVITT
-326 DDEEE
+326 DDEEFEE
-331 DEEPLDPME
+331 DEDEPLDPME
-340 AVKAFSQDEITP
+340 AVEAFSQNEITP
-352 IDKTAVPEISEDAD
+352 IEKSAVPEISEDAD
-366 MEDEDSLFDEGDQL
+366 MENDESLFDEGDQL
-380 PFENYFNVNR
+380 PFENYFNINR
-390 TDVHNDKTQTISL
+390 EDVHNDKSQTISL
-403 IPPEDDED
+403 IPPEDDEDED

>member
-1 MISAKDLKNAD
+1 MISAKDLKNVD
-12 LAVAASGYV
+12 LAVANSGYV
-21 TKDVDALLK
+21 TKDVDKLLN
-30 EAASTIEAYQ
+30 EAANTIEAYQ

-96 EAEAKQKMDTAN
+96 EAEAKQKMDNAN

-130 NEANELITVAQNK
+130 NEANEIISTAQAK
-143 ANEAISSS
+143 ANEAINSS

-160 QAKAISEDLIGK
+160 QAKAISTDLISK

-194 VENLKT
+194 VENLKK
-200 LYSEQLDKL
+200 LYSDQLDVL
-209 NSSKLDTE
+209 NSSKLDTS
-217 SADNQKAEH
+217 SADADSAEK
-226 NVEDAHGDVTSLV
+226 NVEDVHGDVSNLV
-239 DEVKEFSN
+239 DEVKEFSS
-247 AIPEEISIPEFPH
+247 AIPEEINIPEIPH

-275 NTPAEEVKEEKT
+275 NTPADAEEVEEPQQ
-287 EEVAEPATEEKSD
+287 EELEN
-300 ETESNIDEVVNE
+300 NIDEVVNKIVE
-312 IINNSSNEPPVITT
+312 NQPTEPPVITT
-326 DDEEE
+326 DDEEFEE
-331 DEEPLDPME
+331 DEDEPLDPME
-340 AVKAFSQDEITP
+340 AVEAFSQNEITP
-352 IDKTAVPEISEDAD
+352 IDHTAVPEISEDAD
-366 MEDEDSLFDEGDQL
+366 MENDESLFDEGDQL
-380 PFENYFNVNR
+380 PFENYFNINR
-390 TDVHNDKTQTISL
+390 EDVHNDKSQTISL
-403 IPPEDDED
+403 IPPEDDEDED